1 MTCRGK
7 HGFMAA
13 LSLVLALLLAGCGMA
28 GAAAP
33 DGAGSPVPAGAQ
45 SPGVAASPSPGQQP
59 VLEAYAAVLRN
70 EAEFFSTDTDKN
82 VYLND
87 FLADN
92 GVYETVLKAT
102 RFAVLDMDGDGV
114 PEVVLELSRNDTP
127 DFYEILHAAD
137 GAVRGYFVVY
147 RGLEEL
153 KADGSFYFSNGAAD
167 GGWGK
172 MQFGEK
178 AFEPD
183 VLGYSESRQEDAD
196 MTVSYFIGNEPATK
210 EAYDAFMA
218 EQFGKPGAVW
228 HEFSQQEIETELF
241 A

>member
-1 MTCRGK
+1 
-7 HGFMAA
+7 
-13 LSLVLALLLAGCGMA
+13 MA
-28 GAAAP
+28 GAATP
-33 DGAGSPVPAGAQ
+33 DTAGSPSPAEAQ
-45 SPGVAASPSPGQQP
+45 SPGVASPSPGQTP
-59 VLEAYAAVLRN
+59 VLGAYAAVMRN
-70 EAEFFSTDTDKN
+70 EAEFFSTDNNKD

-102 RFAVLDMDGDGV
+102 RFAVLDMDGDGA

-153 KADGSFYFSNGAAD
+153 KADGAFYFSNGAAD

-172 MQFGEK
+172 MLFG
-178 AFEPD
+178 ATALVTD
-183 VLGYSESRQEDAD
+183 VLGYSESRQEGGD
-196 MTVSYFIGNEPATK
+196 MTISYFIGNEPVTK
-210 EAYDAFMA
+210 EAYDAFME

-228 HEFSQQEIETELF
+228 HEFSQTNIETELS